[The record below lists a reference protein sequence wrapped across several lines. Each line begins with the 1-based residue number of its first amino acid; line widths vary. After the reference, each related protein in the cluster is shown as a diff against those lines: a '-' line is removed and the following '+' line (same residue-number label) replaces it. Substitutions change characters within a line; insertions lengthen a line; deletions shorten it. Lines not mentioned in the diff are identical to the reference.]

1 MLALLLRPKLAGEPK
16 ISRMK
21 AQPISISLQ
30 DPSGGYEISPDRV
43 PLALLRTFAADVD
56 EFLKGENTDIDTA
69 GLDVSVFQGSLGLRT
84 SPIAHPGL
92 LRDVR
97 ILAASERLDGM
108 DLKRR
113 KVIERW
119 QKAARGARKKSY
131 RIEAP
136 FLANAVVISAQTD
149 FHADDAD
156 QWVKVER
163 YLQGEIFEIGGQG
176 KVNAHILLP
185 DGTKLTVASERD
197 VFRDDKVN
205 RLYKP
210 AMARITAEYNVVTR
224 EYRNARLLAF
234 EEHESTLDEEQLKRS
249 IRRGAQAW
257 KDVSNPS
264 EWVDELRGNSVKGV
278 AS

>member
-1 MLALLLRPKLAGEPK
+1 
-16 ISRMK
+16 
-21 AQPISISLQ
+21 
-30 DPSGGYEISPDRV
+30 
-43 PLALLRTFAADVD
+43 
-56 EFLKGENTDIDTA
+56 
-69 GLDVSVFQGSLGLRT
+69 VFQGSLGLRT

-97 ILAASERLDGM
+97 ILAASELLDGM
-108 DLKRR
+108 DTKRR

-119 QKAARGARKKSY
+119 QKAARGARRKSY
-131 RIEAP
+131 RIDAP
-136 FLANAVVISAQTD
+136 FLAHSVLISAQTD

-224 EYRNARLLAF
+224 EYRNARLLSF
-234 EEHESTLDEEQLKRS
+234 EEHQQALDEPQLQRL
-249 IRRGAQAW
+249 IQRGATAW
-257 KDVSNPS
+257 KDVHDASQ
-264 EWVDELRGNSVKGV
+264 WVDALRGDV
-278 AS
+278 A

>member
-1 MLALLLRPKLAGEPK
+1 MN
-16 ISRMK
+16 
-21 AQPISISLQ
+21 AQPISFSLQ
-30 DPSGGYEISPDRV
+30 DPTGGYELSPERV
-43 PLALLRTFAADVD
+43 PLSLLRAFAADVD
-56 EFLKGENTDIDTA
+56 EFLKGENADFDTA
-69 GLDVSVFQGSLGLRT
+69 GLDVAVFQGSFGLRT
-84 SPIAHPGL
+84 TPISHPGL
-92 LRDVR
+92 LRDIR

-108 DLKRR
+108 DPKRR

-119 QKAARGARKKSY
+119 QKGARGVRNRAY
-131 RIEAP
+131 RIEAA
-136 FLANAVVISAQTD
+136 FLVHPVLINAHTD

-163 YLQGEIFEIGGQG
+163 YLQGEIYEIGGQG

-224 EYRNARLLAF
+224 EYRNARLLSF
-234 EEHESTLDEEQLKRS
+234 EEHQQALDEPQLQRL
-249 IRRGAQAW
+249 IQRGASAW
-257 KDVSNPS
+257 KDVPDPS
-264 EWVDELRGNSVKGV
+264 LWVESLRGGD
-278 AS
+278 A

>member
-1 MLALLLRPKLAGEPK
+1 MLAHLPKPKVAGEPK
-16 ISRMK
+16 IRRMN

-56 EFLKGENTDIDTA
+56 EFLKGENADIDTA

-108 DLKRR
+108 DSKRR

-119 QKAARGARKKSY
+119 QKAARGARKRAY

-136 FLANAVVISAQTD
+136 FLVRPVLIHAQSD

-163 YLQGEIFEIGGQG
+163 YLQGEIYEIGGQG
-176 KVNAHILLP
+176 KVNAHILFP

-224 EYRNARLLAF
+224 EYRNARLLSF
-234 EEHESTLDEEQLKRS
+234 EEHQQALDEPQLQRL
-249 IRRGAQAW
+249 IQRGATAW
-257 KDVSNPS
+257 KDVPDASQ
-264 EWVDELRGNSVKGV
+264 WVDSLRGDD
-278 AS
+278 A